1 MGEGVA
7 VPLKVPNV
15 GEAFVGPSW
24 MDNRSYPASKLKAAK
39 FKVITWPAGAQYV
52 HVKFSLL
59 AYGEPM
65 PPES

>member
-39 FKVITWPAGAQYV
+39 FKVEAPAEAVEPTVEEYRRRLNE
-52 HVKFSLL
+52 LL
-59 AYGEPM
+59 KQGQ
-65 PPES
+65 